1 MKTKNLAKTVIA
13 LMSSVALAGSASA
26 EKGGGGNGKG
36 GGGGNGKGGGP
47 SEHENGN
54 KPDKGNKGDKP
65 DKGDHGNAAKDDK
78 GDKKDFKTD
87 NIARFADKDR
97 SSIIDYFTGY
107 RDNENGLPPG
117 LAKNVARGKPL
128 PPGWQKKIEPGY
140 RIEDDLWSGFTP
152 VPDGWFPGIRRE
164 PDTRFYFHGDR
175 VIRVYEPRREIL
187 DVVVVPSLLR

>member
-1 MKTKNLAKTVIA
+1 MKNKNLAKTLVA
-13 LMSSVALAGSASA
+13 LMSSVALAGSATA

-36 GGGGNGKGGGP
+36 GGGGGNGKGGGQ
-47 SEHENGN
+47 SQHGNGN
-54 KPDKGNKGDKP
+54 KPDKG
-65 DKGDHGNAAKDDK
+65 DKGEHGKAAKDVAK
-78 GDKKDFKTD
+78 GDKKDSKPD
-87 NIARFADKDR
+87 KIVRFVDKDR
-97 SSIIDYFTGY
+97 NSIIDYFSGY
-107 RDNENGLPPG
+107 RDRENGLPPG

-152 VPDGWFPGIRRE
+152 VPDEWFPSIRRE

-175 VIRVYEPRREIL
+175 VVRVYEPRREIL